1 MIKLVL
7 SLGIVSILFSGL
19 TAQKT
24 VIGTVDYKYTMVGE
38 GAEQMAGMM
47 PKKMQIKYGENGVSI
62 EMQGGAMSEAMGKT
76 IVNGETGEAFIVRE
90 SERTVYLMSDEYI
103 KAEAENLEDPVIRE
117 FDETKEILGY
127 PCKKYTQTI
136 KVQGNDMTQVLWIT
150 KKLVTPDYK
159 SDEFMGLAS
168 QGTVNFDIEGFPMLI
183 EVDMMGAPMTLQL
196 EVSNIKFEK
205 IPSSTF
211 ERPADYTVK
220 DFSELKLF

>member
-1 MIKLVL
+1 MKKLL
-7 SLGIVSILFSGL
+7 FTIGIASLLFSGV

-24 VIGTVDYKYTMVGE
+24 VIGTVDYKYTLVGE
-38 GAEQMAGMM
+38 GAGQMSAMM

-90 SERTVYLMSDEYI
+90 SEKTVYLMSEEYI
-103 KAEAENLEDPVIRE
+103 KAEAENLEDPVIQE
-117 FDETKEILGY
+117 FDDTKEILGY

-136 KVQGNDMTQVLWIT
+136 KVQGKNMTQVLWIT
-150 KKLVTPDYK
+150 KELAAPDYE

-168 QGTVNFDIEGFPMLI
+168 QGTVNFDIDGFPMLI
-183 EVDMMGAPMTLQL
+183 EVDMMGAPMKLQL

-220 DFSELKLF
+220 NFEDLKLF